1 VDEDDN
7 DDSDDNEDDE
17 AANGAAVA
25 AAAAAA
31 ANIDKDGGECD
42 SAVAVPVIVDPA
54 DAAAVA
60 NTLVREE
67 KDADISNAGDPNAP
81 PPNAGLPLVMA
92 AGDAGT
98 DANGGGVRC
107 PAVDETVEGADDR
120 DEADEVCDDTEDDSG
135 EMGGDELE
143 ASDEAVWEKY
153 VEDAEKE
160 EDAEDGDAKER
171 SAANG
176 DASCRT
182 V

>member
-1 VDEDDN
+1 V
-7 DDSDDNEDDE
+7 
-17 AANGAAVA
+17 

-31 ANIDKDGGECD
+31 ANIDKDGGECE
-42 SAVAVPVIVDPA
+42 STAAVLTDPA

-67 KDADISNAGDPNAP
+67 DEDKEDSSNAGDPNARAP
-81 PPNAGLPLVMA
+81 DDAGLTLT

-98 DANGGGVRC
+98 DAKGGGVRC

-143 ASDEAVWEKY
+143 MSDEVVWEKWAD
-153 VEDAEKE
+153 DAEE
-160 EDAEDGDAKER
+160 EDAEDGDANER
-171 SAANG
+171 SEANG
-176 DASCRT
+176 DTSCRA
-182 V
+182 VCSA